1 DSLRAFVVLPSRANL
16 IRVCFEA
23 GGCTHPQSIHYSWKG
38 VEMRGRAFRPLS
50 NCLDVS
56 RSIVRDEAVEP
67 MDWRRRLPLR
77 LSNFMLPQQ
86 SAVDRGMKTRDRLQT
101 ATDANSRPAAAAT
114 SRRCST
120 RNVHPAA
127 QPW

>member
-1 DSLRAFVVLPSRANL
+1 MPTCLTSVQSRVGDGGKISAISIMMHSLYASVRRHFGASI
-16 IRVCFEA
+16 IRICFEA

-86 SAVDRGMKTRDRLQT
+86 SAVDRGMKT
-101 ATDANSRPAAAAT
+101 
-114 SRRCST
+114 
-120 RNVHPAA
+120 
-127 QPW
+127 